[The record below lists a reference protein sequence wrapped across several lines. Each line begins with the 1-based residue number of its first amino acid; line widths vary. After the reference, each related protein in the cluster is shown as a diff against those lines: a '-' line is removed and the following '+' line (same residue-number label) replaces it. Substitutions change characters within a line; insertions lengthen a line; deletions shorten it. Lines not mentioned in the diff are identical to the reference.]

1 MLVNLVEEL
10 KNKLITEKKNKL
22 LLEIKIREEVIQEFT
37 HYFAER
43 EMDFK

>member
-10 KNKLITEKKNKL
+10 RNKLITEKKNKL

-37 HYFAER
+37 QYFAQR

>member
-1 MLVNLVEEL
+1 MLVSVVEDL
-10 KNKLITEKKNKL
+10 RNKLITEKKNKL

-43 EMDFK
+43 EIDFK